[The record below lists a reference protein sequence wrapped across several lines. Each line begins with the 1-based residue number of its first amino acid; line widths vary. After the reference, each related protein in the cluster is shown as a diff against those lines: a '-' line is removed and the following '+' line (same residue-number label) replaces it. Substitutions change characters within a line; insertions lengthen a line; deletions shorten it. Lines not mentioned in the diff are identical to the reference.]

1 MHKQRFPL
9 LDKPLMMQLS
19 NNKTFLKEVYELVI
33 DSIKSIGMTNYEL
46 EQLKLDFPN
55 RSTVSLLMK
64 YESRKLDKWK

>member
-1 MHKQRFPL
+1 
-9 LDKPLMMQLS
+9 MMQLS